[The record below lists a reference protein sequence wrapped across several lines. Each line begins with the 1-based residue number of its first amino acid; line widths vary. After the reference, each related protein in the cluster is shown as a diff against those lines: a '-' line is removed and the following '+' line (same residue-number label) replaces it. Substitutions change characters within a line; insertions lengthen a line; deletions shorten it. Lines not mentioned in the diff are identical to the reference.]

1 VFRTLDDHMVAGPVQ
16 NCRIHSRAVFPDVE
30 AFIIINLNRPMHSA
44 NLPFASAVSPFAME
58 HIADRQDNPWSLG
71 EAEAGRVDTKHL
83 LRYSFG
89 STIPFCD

>member
-1 VFRTLDDHMVAGPVQ
+1 
-16 NCRIHSRAVFPDVE
+16 
-30 AFIIINLNRPMHSA
+30 MHSA